1 MNSSGSSL
9 WSCRPSVACNLPNGS
24 VDIVY
29 YQDYVGHQK

>member
-9 WSCRPSVACNLPNGS
+9 WSCRPPAAYNLPNRS

-29 YQDYVGHQK
+29 YHNYVGHQK